1 MTRWKQG
8 TSDCFLSCWLCLEYL
23 TLQPSIC
30 KITYLLTF
38 RKVWN
43 VYVKCWSTVFFCFF
57 WMNVEYGG
65 FIEDHLLLVTSLIRF
80 VSIWCSYSILF
91 IMSVQYEYRSFQ
103 FLLQNIYII
112 DSCFQMY
119 SKPSI
124 TIEFNH
130 SSRLVW
136 VKDGPVVCKTCQGSN
151 VKCLGSWS
159 ENPVNQGVGGTW

>member
-30 KITYLLTF
+30 TIRYLLTF

-57 WMNVEYGG
+57 LNECRVWRVYRG
-65 FIEDHLLLVTSLIRF
+65 SLASSYF
-80 VSIWCSYSILF
+80 VDSLCLYLMFLF
-91 IMSVQYEYRSFQ
+91 IMSVQHEYRSFQ

-124 TIEFNH
+124 TIEFITVT
-130 SSRLVW
+130 VW
-136 VKDGPVVCKTCQGSN
+136 FGS
-151 VKCLGSWS
+151 KMAPWS
-159 ENPVNQGVGGTW
+159 ARRAKGAM